1 MKIVVVCIGS
11 SVCEVRGFLPGLIPG
26 IRAVSRPTGAF
37 GKAGR
42 SALRLTEPS
51 QMDFLLL
58 SAVMK
63 VSLSTRS

>member
-1 MKIVVVCIGS
+1 MRTVVVCVCKT
-11 SVCEVRGFLPGLIPG
+11 VCEARGFLPNLIPG
-26 IRAVSRPTGAF
+26 IRVVSRPTGAF

-42 SALRLTEPS
+42 SALRPKEPS

-58 SAVMK
+58 SAVLK